1 MRAWKGANSVVVHRR
16 SCIDIRH
23 CSTTDTFDQPVSS
36 LPEVATITPASA
48 MTPLATA
55 PPAPGLPLALLTLT
69 SSALHDG
76 AHSHSLTAVS
86 ARGVAGGYRVMQR
99 DRGLPAAACL
109 FMVRALG
116 RARALD
122 LCGTRGVSSAWWPH
136 SGT

>member
-1 MRAWKGANSVVVHRR
+1 MRAQKCFNSVAAHRR
-16 SCIDIRH
+16 SSIDIG
-23 CSTTDTFDQPVSS
+23 CSCTTDTFDQQASS
-36 LPEVATITPASA
+36 LSEVGTIAPASA
-48 MTPLATA
+48 VTPLATA
-55 PPAPGLPLALLTLT
+55 LPSAGLPSLTLT

-76 AHSHSLTAVS
+76 AHSHSLTVVS

>member
-1 MRAWKGANSVVVHRR
+1 
-16 SCIDIRH
+16 
-23 CSTTDTFDQPVSS
+23 
-36 LPEVATITPASA
+36 

-55 PPAPGLPLALLTLT
+55 LPAPGLPSLTLT

-86 ARGVAGGYRVMQR
+86 ARGVAGGYTVMQH
-99 DRGLPAAACL
+99 DRGLAAAAWL
-109 FMVRALG
+109 SATLALW

-122 LCGTRGVSSAWWPH
+122 LCATGGVRGASGPH